1 MKLFAMYA
9 RKLLQQ
15 KLVLRH
21 TGKDFLINRYTIKVI
36 FPQKHLSTEKDQ
48 RFKHKCR
55 FSKCDD
61 LGGHRGRRCKRIIS
75 DRFK

>member
-21 TGKDFLINRYTIKVI
+21 TGKDFLINRYTINSYLFNEFV
-36 FPQKHLSTEKDQ
+36 
-48 RFKHKCR
+48 CN
-55 FSKCDD
+55 
-61 LGGHRGRRCKRIIS
+61 LGFFWHEWASLKLE
-75 DRFK
+75 